1 MIVYLGNKKVN
12 NLYSGDK
19 EVLSPTTDA
28 QVNFELDIEYLIV
41 AGGGAGGFGNA
52 TGDMGNNYG
61 AGGGAGGFISSSF
74 QSLSRGT
81 YPITIGN
88 GGVATVGK
96 GTNGSNSTFLSQTAI
111 GGGGGGGLGGVGV
124 VNGNNGGS
132 GGGGAR
138 PDGVPG
144 TGTAGQGNNGGESGN
159 ITNNRCGG
167 GGGGAGSAAITP
179 SIPNPRGNAG
189 SAKGW
194 LNGNNYCSGG
204 GGQNAGGAPIFGN
217 GLFGNGGDGGYEDP
231 LPPKNGNAGVVII
244 RYENL
249 QRPQYPTGGT
259 ITYADGYTYHTF
271 TSAGN
276 FVY

>member
-28 QVNFELDIEYLIV
+28 QVNFALDIEYLIV

-52 TGDMGNNYG
+52 TGDMGTNYG
-61 AGGGAGGFISSSF
+61 GGGGAGGFISSSF
-74 QSLSRGT
+74 QSLPRGT
-81 YPITIGN
+81 YPITVGA
-88 GGVATVGK
+88 GGVATTGK
-96 GTNGSNSTFLSQTAI
+96 GSNGSNSSFFSQTSI
-111 GGGGGGGLGGVGV
+111 GGGAGGALGT

-138 PDGVPG
+138 PSGAPG
-144 TGTAGQGNNGGESGN
+144 TGTSTQGNSGAESGN

-167 GGGGAGSAAITP
+167 GGGGAGSGAITA

-189 SAKGW
+189 SAKAWVTGV
-194 LNGNNYCSGG
+194 NYCSGG
-204 GGQNAGGAPIFGN
+204 GGQNAGGAPVFGN
-217 GLFGNGGDGGYEDP
+217 GIYGNGGDGGYESP
-231 LPPKNGNAGVVII
+231 APTNGKNGVVII
-244 RYENL
+244 RYLNL

-259 ITYADGYTYHTF
+259 ITSDGLYTYHTF

>member
-19 EVLSPTTDA
+19 EVLSPTTNT

-41 AGGGAGGFGNA
+41 AGGGGGGFGNA
-52 TGDMGNNYG
+52 TGDMGTNYG
-61 AGGGAGGFISSSF
+61 GGGGAGGFISSSF
-74 QSLSRGT
+74 QSLPRGT
-81 YPITIGN
+81 YPITIGS
-88 GGVATVGK
+88 GGGTGFGK
-96 GTNGSNSTFLSQTAI
+96 GTNGGNSTFLSQTAI
-111 GGGGGGGLGGVGV
+111 GGGGGGGLGA

-138 PDGVPG
+138 PSGAPG
-144 TGTAGQGNNGGESGN
+144 TGSLSQGNSGGESGN

-167 GGGGAGSAAITP
+167 AGGGAGSAAITP
-179 SIPNPRGNAG
+179 SISNPRGNAG

-194 LNGNNYCSGG
+194 LNGNNYGSGG
-204 GGQNAGGAPIFGN
+204 GGQNGGGAPIFGN
-217 GLFGNGGDGGYEDP
+217 ALYGNGGDGGYESP
-231 LPPKNGNAGVVII
+231 APTSGQNGVVII

-259 ITYADGYTYHTF
+259 ITYANGYTYHTF

-276 FVY
+276 FIY

>member
-41 AGGGAGGFGNA
+41 AGGGAGGFGN
-52 TGDMGNNYG
+52 G
-61 AGGGAGGFISSSF
+61 ADSNTNFGGGGGAGGFISSSF
-74 QSLSRGT
+74 QSLPLGT

-88 GGVATVGK
+88 GGVTTFGK
-96 GTNGSNSTFLSQTAI
+96 GSSGGNSTFLSQTAI
-111 GGGGGGGLGGVGV
+111 GGGAGGGLGD
-124 VNGNNGGS
+124 VNASNGGS

-138 PDGVPG
+138 PSGVPG

-159 ITNNRCGG
+159 ITGERCGG

-179 SIPNPRGNAG
+179 SFDNPRGNCG

-204 GGQNAGGAPIFGN
+204 GGEEGGGAPIFGN
-217 GLFGNGGDGGYEDP
+217 ALFGNGGDGGYQDP
-231 LPPKNGNAGVVII
+231 LPPKNGNPGVVII

>member
-41 AGGGAGGFGNA
+41 AGGGGGGFGNGA
-52 TGDMGNNYG
+52 AGGTNYG
-61 AGGGAGGFISSSF
+61 GGGGAGGFISSSF
-74 QSLSRGT
+74 QSLPKGT
-81 YPITIGN
+81 YPITVGT
-88 GGVATVGK
+88 GGGTTFGK
-96 GTNGSNSTFLSQTAI
+96 GINGTNSTFLSQTAI
-111 GGGGGGGLGGVGV
+111 GGGAGGGLGA

-138 PDGVPG
+138 PSGTPG
-144 TGTAGQGNNGGESGN
+144 TGTAGQGNNGGGPGN
-159 ITNNRCGG
+159 ITDNRCGG

-179 SIPNPRGNAG
+179 SIDNPRGNCG

-204 GGQNAGGAPIFGN
+204 GGEEGGGAPIFGN
-217 GLFGNGGDGGYEDP
+217 GIFGNGGDGGFEDP
-231 LPPKNGNAGVVII
+231 LPPTSGKNGVVII
-244 RYENL
+244 RYQNL